1 MTAMEWMPSYN
12 ANAAQYETPQVV
24 KIGMLKGSNQAF
36 VPLQSKEIARMFVRD
51 NFISVSPTT
60 AATQTTSTSIPNN
73 GNCNSD
79 TKATVYL
86 ALVASFLGLPIAGL
100 TDFFMWKQLKY
111 KRAKASDKIT
121 PPATSSNN
129 ALARMSNL
137 QQNPRGDPQ
146 LTDPTVLQSLTPTT
160 GSYLGAGDATVGSSS
175 QKAQG
180 NQLLD
185 IEDRKP

>member
-24 KIGMLKGSNQAF
+24 KIAF

-79 TKATVYL
+79 TKATVESCSGGQL
-86 ALVASFLGLPIAGL
+86 SGFTNCWV
-100 TDFFMWKQLKY
+100 DRFFMWKQLKY

>member
-1 MTAMEWMPSYN
+1 
-12 ANAAQYETPQVV
+12 
-24 KIGMLKGSNQAF
+24 
-36 VPLQSKEIARMFVRD
+36 MFVRD
-51 NFISVSPTT
+51 NFSKSLENEFCLLCKTRGTEDIANTTRLVSVSSTT

-79 TKATVYL
+79 TKATVDL

-160 GSYLGAGDATVGSSS
+160 GSYLGPVMLQSAQVLKKRRETSCWTLRIGSHEPGVNPKIND
-175 QKAQG
+175 Q
-180 NQLLD
+180 
-185 IEDRKP
+185 

>member
-1 MTAMEWMPSYN
+1 
-12 ANAAQYETPQVV
+12 
-24 KIGMLKGSNQAF
+24 
-36 VPLQSKEIARMFVRD
+36 
-51 NFISVSPTT
+51 
-60 AATQTTSTSIPNN
+60 
-73 GNCNSD
+73 
-79 TKATVYL
+79 VYL